1 MPSIVPDSVPGQQHW
16 RWLIGALFLGA
27 LAVLTVEAVLGVS
40 LGGILLPEPRLDAN
54 GSLLATLT
62 DKPGPPVAQIADEG
76 CEVEYYGSEYKGN
89 DFIAWYAVRA
99 PGRDRFQEPLLG
111 PVLVNPD
118 GSVVV
123 PREYGPTGYVRSSRP
138 GLVDGAQYAAV
149 FDASTVTSSARLQ
162 FGPFFQALPLDA
174 NVTAQ
179 ASNLRKGVEAVVK
192 GERFKVTLTDLGKG
206 LNLVT
211 FTALDPNGT
220 VVASH
225 PGSRVSVAVN
235 GTLLE
240 EVKGSNTFTKTSSLT
255 VGPGE
260 STVVVA
266 GEIPEEATV
275 SISIDS
281 IGQIVRGHW
290 DLPLN

>member
-1 MPSIVPDSVPGQQHW
+1 M
-16 RWLIGALFLGA
+16 
-27 LAVLTVEAVLGVS
+27 
-40 LGGILLPEPRLDAN
+40 
-54 GSLLATLT
+54 
-62 DKPGPPVAQIADEG
+62 
-76 CEVEYYGSEYKGN
+76 
-89 DFIAWYAVRA
+89 
-99 PGRDRFQEPLLG
+99 
-111 PVLVNPD
+111 
-118 GSVVV
+118 
-123 PREYGPTGYVRSSRP
+123 SS
-138 GLVDGAQYAAV
+138 
-149 FDASTVTSSARLQ
+149 
-162 FGPFFQALPLDA
+162 
-174 NVTAQ
+174 
-179 ASNLRKGVEAVVK
+179 
-192 GERFKVTLTDLGKG
+192 FK
-206 LNLVT
+206 T

-235 GTLLE
+235 GTVLE